1 MGGLAV
7 SKARQRTCERI
18 EEGMSKKGTPKP
30 QRNWTTAE
38 LKQLREM
45 RTSGKTLSEI
55 AYALDRTRTSVAHK
69 ALLENIRLIREE
81 DI

>member
-1 MGGLAV
+1 MGGYATD
-7 SKARQRTCERI
+7 KTEERTCERI

-69 ALLENIRLIREE
+69 ALLENIRLIRE